1 MSGSNTTTAI
11 CTQGPNEKVY
21 NDIVFSGGSVNK
33 IPASGGTVS
42 TASGLTASQ
51 SIKYTSGIT
60 DSGKVTISYNTIS
73 AESKGTTIS
82 NETTVGTL
90 VATATGEG
98 NKTATKNFTV
108 YQVGNYVTGL
118 ALSGGSL
125 LYPDINAGDTSR
137 TPIIT
142 YPSKTYTFSSG
153 ATGSSDPETRYGTIS
168 MSKEFTLETVQ
179 NGFTRVDST
188 TGELTA
194 TSYGTTIGP
203 SRRSGIVTLEL
214 VYT

>member
-1 MSGSNTTTAI
+1 M
-11 CTQGPNEKVY
+11 
-21 NDIVFSGGSVNK
+21 
-33 IPASGGTVS
+33 
-42 TASGLTASQ
+42 
-51 SIKYTSGIT
+51 
-60 DSGKVTISYNTIS
+60 
-73 AESKGTTIS
+73 
-82 NETTVGTL
+82 GTL

-98 NKTATKNFTV
+98 NKTATKSFTV

-153 ATGSSDPETRYGTIS
+153 ATSSSDPETRYGTVS
-168 MSKEFTLETVQ
+168 MSKKFTLETVQ

-203 SRRSGIVTLEL
+203 SRRSGTITLEL
-214 VYT
+214 GYT